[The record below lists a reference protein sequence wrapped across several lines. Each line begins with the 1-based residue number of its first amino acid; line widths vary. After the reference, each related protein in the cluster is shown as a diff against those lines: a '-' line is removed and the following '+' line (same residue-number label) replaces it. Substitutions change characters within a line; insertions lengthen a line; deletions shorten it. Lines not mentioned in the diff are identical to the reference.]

1 MVKAT
6 TEIDLEWRN
15 FGAFIRG
22 YGFYDYENEDEDRDR
37 TDLTEDAKECVGSD
51 IELLDHYISG
61 RFEPVGQAINLRLG
75 NQVINWGEATFIQGG
90 VNIVNPVNVPLFQQ
104 PVGTLRDLYRPVGM
118 MWGSATVRETF
129 NVEAFYQYQW
139 RKSILPPLGTYF
151 STTDVISPGATRAHA
166 LAALS
171 DLGPDLGPL
180 GGFDPNFV
188 SIPRGDTDEA
198 DDGGEWGI
206 TLRGI
211 VPQWGDAK
219 IGLHFVN
226 YHSRLPVANL
236 VMPGKE
242 AFEANTLESVIA
254 GAEDLQAGFGLGDAE
269 ALLSSTLLAYDQY
282 TKGSSVFAQYPEDI
296 KMVGLSFSRTT
307 IGTGTTLDGEI
318 AHQFDVPMQIGADPL
333 ALAWLSGSEIIGG
346 LFNAADNQLGPQRP
360 NETIKGWIRGE
371 QTLATFGFNQLLGP
385 RLGAAQSFVA
395 GEAGW
400 LHVWHIPNKSDLRLA
415 TPGLNVD
422 DIIRL
427 GGKSSDYADENSWGY
442 RLAGG
447 LTFTN
452 VFGAVNLRPGVTW
465 SHDVN
470 GNSPGPNGPG
480 FRENRK
486 SYTLRLGADYL
497 SGTVQA
503 NLSYTSFFGA
513 GRHNLL
519 RDRDFI
525 NFNLSYSF

>member
-1 MVKAT
+1 MSLKSLFDVQRCGLGLILVLAPSIAFGLIFRLGPDARALVDINLAYGLQWRVQDRDDDIIGEGNGGNNATNNLDDGNLNYKQGRLTSNMVKAT
-6 TEIDLEWRN
+6 TEVDLEWRN

-22 YGFYDYENEDEDRDR
+22 YGFYDYENEEEDRDR
-37 TDLTEDAKECVGSD
+37 TDLTEDALEYVGSD

-254 GAEDLQAGFGLGDAE
+254 GAEELQAGFGLGDAE

-333 ALAWLSGSEIIGG
+333 ALA
-346 LFNAADNQLGPQRP
+346 
-360 NETIKGWIRGE
+360 
-371 QTLATFGFNQLLGP
+371 
-385 RLGAAQSFVA
+385 
-395 GEAGW
+395 
-400 LHVWHIPNKSDLRLA
+400 
-415 TPGLNVD
+415 
-422 DIIRL
+422 
-427 GGKSSDYADENSWGY
+427 
-442 RLAGG
+442 
-447 LTFTN
+447 
-452 VFGAVNLRPGVTW
+452 
-465 SHDVN
+465 
-470 GNSPGPNGPG
+470 
-480 FRENRK
+480 
-486 SYTLRLGADYL
+486 
-497 SGTVQA
+497 
-503 NLSYTSFFGA
+503 
-513 GRHNLL
+513 
-519 RDRDFI
+519 
-525 NFNLSYSF
+525 